1 MNARSRTMF
10 FIIAV
15 VVLIIGW
22 DAYTI
27 LSNGVETSISQVMID
42 WAYDYPVFP
51 FSMGFVCGHLFWVIS
66 SSRHKK

>member
-1 MNARSRTMF
+1 MSARSRTMF

-42 WAYDYPVFP
+42 WAYDYPVFS
-51 FSMGFVCGHLFWVIS
+51 FSMGFVMGHLFWKIS
-66 SSRHKK
+66 QPKNKN